1 MGQSQAVLESTFGC
15 AIMGKDEDPN
25 AASTV
30 RRTVVL
36 DGFAYALEAR
46 QVSGGWFCSWRCETC
61 QAVGAPSGTLSTSES
76 AILAAKMN
84 LKMHHRDSHS
94 KSA

>member
-1 MGQSQAVLESTFGC
+1 MAKDAESNTG
-15 AIMGKDEDPN
+15 
-25 AASTV
+25 STV

-46 QVSGGWFCSWRCETC
+46 HVSGGWFCSWRCETC
-61 QAVGAPSGTLSTSES
+61 QAVGAPSGTLSTAES
-76 AILAAKMN
+76 VILAANKN